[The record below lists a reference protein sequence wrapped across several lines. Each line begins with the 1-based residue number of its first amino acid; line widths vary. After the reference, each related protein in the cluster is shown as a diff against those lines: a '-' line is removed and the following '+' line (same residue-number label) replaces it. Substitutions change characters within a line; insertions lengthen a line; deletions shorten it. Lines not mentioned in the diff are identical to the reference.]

1 MDKII
6 NFFKYIGIYD
16 EEYFQELQKNTYF
29 IDGEYEEICEFI
41 GCFIKNDDEYRIM
54 LPIMKT
60 DFEVLI
66 GIHEYTHMLFL
77 DDNSEIFPNLME
89 AIYINNFIDDISIKK
104 QMFNMTKEQLDRA
117 VDQNHIIGKK
127 VKINSIKI

>member
-1 MDKII
+1 
-6 NFFKYIGIYD
+6 
-16 EEYFQELQKNTYF
+16 
-29 IDGEYEEICEFI
+29 
-41 GCFIKNDDEYRIM
+41 
-54 LPIMKT
+54 MKT